1 MHFLP
6 LLFLLTSQ
14 IQIDGLFQDWPD
26 GVTHQEDAQF
36 VYKRIVLEDVACLQ
50 QLPEQKVIQLGQYTI
65 IFSPKDK
72 GHGVACKLGDTSI
85 SSYEAGVIFAPT
97 TASNSFEIRVNKPKL
112 SLPTKT
118 FCLETTGDFRVVSWN
133 VQLGNVLNDRD
144 RSARILNALKPD
156 VILFQE
162 LDGDDTPEELS
173 DFLTTSIGGSWLTSM
188 SVVHGTER
196 HHKLRSAISTKFN
209 VTKEIDYGKLKAVL
223 NTVVISKQPI
233 QFLSLHLRCCGG
245 PNSEAETQRQ
255 EEANVIRASI
265 EQQQAPTWV
274 IAGDWNLVGTNIP
287 LQIVKA
293 DTLSI
298 VHAFQPDGLVTATWS
313 DVDSAFTPGRLDW
326 MLYSPKTLS
335 LTNCFVFDTFDLD
348 EQSLLKYNLSSND
361 TAELSDHLPLVADFK
376 VRK

>member
-144 RSARILNALKPD
+144 RSSRILNALKPD

-245 PNSEAETQRQ
+245 PNSEAETQK
-255 EEANVIRASI
+255 
-265 EQQQAPTWV
+265 
-274 IAGDWNLVGTNIP
+274 IP
-287 LQIVKA
+287 
-293 DTLSI
+293 
-298 VHAFQPDGLVTATWS
+298 
-313 DVDSAFTPGRLDW
+313 
-326 MLYSPKTLS
+326 Y
-335 LTNCFVFDTFDLD
+335 
-348 EQSLLKYNLSSND
+348 
-361 TAELSDHLPLVADFK
+361 
-376 VRK
+376 